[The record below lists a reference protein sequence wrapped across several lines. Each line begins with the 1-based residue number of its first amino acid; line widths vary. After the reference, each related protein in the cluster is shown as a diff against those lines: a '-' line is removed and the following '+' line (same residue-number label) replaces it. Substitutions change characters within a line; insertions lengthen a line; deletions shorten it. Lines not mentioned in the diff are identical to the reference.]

1 MPANAKSIPALKKE
15 IAGLIKKKAIE
26 EAKYNLITD
35 KITAEISKLTN
46 QIEQAELKS
55 MGLKKGDLYW
65 STSRGYNKE
74 QVVLTNKQVFQK
86 LTAPQRR
93 EFYYWIEQ
101 IYSGKVTDKNV
112 LQILKTFVHTDFYYD
127 FPSFINERMYLIQV

>member
-1 MPANAKSIPALKKE
+1 MSSKSKSVKPAKSVSALRKE
-15 IAGLIKKKAIE
+15 VASLIKKKATE
-26 EAKYNLITD
+26 EAKCEVITN
-35 KITAEISKLTN
+35 KITVEISKLPDE
-46 QIEQAELKS
+46 IEKGELKS

-74 QVVLTNKQVFQK
+74 QVVLTNKQVFEK

-101 IYSGKVTDKNV
+101 IYPGKVTDKNV
-112 LQILKTFVHTDFYYD
+112 NKILKSYPLSNPIFTMTF
-127 FPSFINERMYLIQV
+127 LLL